1 MPSHSLSSLVF
12 CMGQHALS
20 EEKVYRLMSYLVA
33 LKGFDMD
40 SLICDLSIFLK
51 SFQEAIQTPVHEFS

>member
-1 MPSHSLSSLVF
+1 MDSI
-12 CMGQHALS
+12 ALS

-40 SLICDLSIFLK
+40 SLMCELSIFLK
-51 SFQEAIQTPVHEFS
+51 AFQGAIQTPVHEFS